1 MGERRPYEVVVVP
14 GDGIGPEITEAAVR
28 VLEATGVRIAWR
40 EALAGEAARER
51 HGHPL
56 PDETL
61 AAVRAAGVALKGP
74 LLAPKQTGRVTI
86 RHDEGAG

>member
-1 MGERRPYEVVVVP
+1 MVP

-40 EALAGEAARER
+40 EAPAGEAARER
-51 HGHPL
+51 YGHPL

-61 AAVRAAGVALKGP
+61 AAVWAAGWP
-74 LLAPKQTGRVTI
+74 SRGRCS
-86 RHDEGAG
+86 RRSKPDE